1 MTVTSAGRSTGNND
15 IGKNGAGDARSK
27 ERKQAVE
34 AAISSIEKQFGQGSI
49 MRLGSDSHQQV
60 DSIPTGSIALDLA
73 LGVGGIPRGRITEI
87 YGPESSGKTTV
98 CQHILAEAQKLGGV
112 VAFVDVEHALD
123 PIYARACGVD
133 VDNLLVS
140 QPDTGEQAL
149 EITETLIRSGGVDAV
164 VVDSVAALVPRAEIE
179 GEMGDSFVGIQARL
193 MSQALRKLT
202 GIVSRS
208 NTALIFTNQL
218 REKIGVMFGSP
229 ETQPGG
235 RALKFYSSVR
245 LDIRRIETIK
255 QGQDAI
261 GIRARVKVVK
271 NKVAAPFRQAEFDVL
286 YGTGISR
293 EGGLLDVGVASDI
306 VSKSGAWFN
315 YGDIR
320 LGQGREQSKEF
331 LRGNPDIAQQL
342 ETHIRAKVADIDV
355 PVEGISEAE

>member
-1 MTVTSAGRSTGNND
+1 VTVTSAGRSTGNKNID
-15 IGKNGAGDARSK
+15 RNGAEDAQSK
-27 ERKQAVE
+27 ERKQAVD

-49 MRLGSDSHQQV
+49 MRLGSDSHQQI
-60 DSIPTGSIALDLA
+60 DAIPTGSIALDLA
-73 LGVGGIPRGRITEI
+73 LGVNGIPRGRITEI
-87 YGPESSGKTTV
+87 FGPESSGKTTV
-98 CQHILAEAQKLGGV
+98 CQHVLAEAQKLGGV
-112 VAFVDVEHALD
+112 VAFIDVEHALD
-123 PIYARACGVD
+123 PVYARACGVD

-149 EITETLIRSGGVDAV
+149 EIAETLIRSGGVDAV

-229 ETQPGG
+229 ETTPGG
-235 RALKFYSSVR
+235 RALKFYASVR

-255 QGQDAI
+255 QGQEAV
-261 GIRARVKVVK
+261 GIRCRVKVVK
-271 NKVAAPFRQAEFDVL
+271 NKVAAPFRQAEFDVM

-306 VSKSGAWFN
+306 VTKSGAWFN
-315 YGDIR
+315 YGEVR

-331 LRGNPDIAQQL
+331 LRNNQDIAQQL
-342 ETHIRAKVADIDV
+342 ETQIRSKVADIDV
-355 PVEGISEAE
+355 PMEGIREAE